1 MAKLTAGER
10 ARIPSSDFVF
20 PQQRAFPIHDR
31 AHAEA
36 ALRLCGRS
44 SIPGACAKVRA
55 AVKARY
61 GIGS

>member
-1 MAKLTAGER
+1 MATLNAAQR
-10 ARIPSSDFVF
+10 NSLPSSAFVF

-36 ALRLCGRS
+36 ALRLCSRS

-61 GIGS
+61 GIGG

>member
-1 MAKLTAGER
+1 MSALTSAQRAQIPAG
-10 ARIPSSDFVF
+10 DFVF

-44 SIPGACAKVRA
+44 SIPNACAKVRA